1 MGDTVTHGVLKMGR
15 AVGKKKLTLYF
26 RKVMSFQMLKD
37 VFPGVF
43 VREHVCVFVHV
54 CMLIFTGH
62 GCIVVVSFTTQFT
75 KTAAWLS

>member
-1 MGDTVTHGVLKMGR
+1 
-15 AVGKKKLTLYF
+15 
-26 RKVMSFQMLKD
+26 MLKD

-43 VREHVCVFVHV
+43 VREHVCGFVHV